1 MANVD
6 LHLTDHERLCLRKM
20 RALEVVDGQERL
32 VGLTL
37 HESLEYI
44 RLTDQRV
51 IFGEDQGEGL
61 LDKHECA
68 RLQRID
74 AEREARYAGPKH

>member
-1 MANVD
+1 
-6 LHLTDHERLCLRKM
+6 
-20 RALEVVDGQERL
+20 
-32 VGLTL
+32 
-37 HESLEYI
+37 
-44 RLTDQRV
+44 
-51 IFGEDQGEGL
+51 L